1 MRTRGEEE
9 EAEIGNKY
17 LCFPPLSLP
26 FRHPCADRIAIPS
39 SPFGS
44 FGSPLQSH
52 ASKSTEK
59 KTPPLQKKHPTTV
72 RADDSPLDARRR
84 RRHRLCPRRGARASV
99 PCPGVPRLRGR
110 VQGRPVR
117 HGHGEQIDEGRE
129 RKRERKRRADLSLL
143 SLLSSWLS
151 VPFSST
157 STSSPLS
164 QKKKKKTLPTNSTKR
179 PPSSP
184 PSAPP
189 SPSTATTP
197 RVRPPSPP
205 SARRPTRGS
214 PNTAATTS
222 SAASRRTGERGRF
235 FFLLFF
241 FGALFC
247 VLCAPQRE

>member
-164 QKKKKKTLPTNSTKR
+164 QKKKKKNSPHQLHQKAAVIATVRTAVTHDRDDPAREAAVAAVRQATNTWVAKYRRDNQFSGK
-179 PPSSP
+179 PSY
-184 PSAPP
+184 
-189 SPSTATTP
+189 
-197 RVRPPSPP
+197 
-205 SARRPTRGS
+205 G
-214 PNTAATTS
+214 
-222 SAASRRTGERGRF
+222 
-235 FFLLFF
+235 
-241 FGALFC
+241 
-247 VLCAPQRE
+247 

>member
-164 QKKKKKTLPTNSTKR
+164 QKKKKTLPTNSSKR